1 MLQNPEEEKNHYVI
15 SCFKITNM
23 HWISI
28 FDSFNR
34 YGLKFSPLEMKL
46 VILNKSFPPTNNP
59 PPLEYISGL
68 VIMKFGYNEKILSL
82 PKISI

>member
-1 MLQNPEEEKNHYVI
+1 
-15 SCFKITNM
+15 
-23 HWISI
+23 
-28 FDSFNR
+28 
-34 YGLKFSPLEMKL
+34 MKL

-68 VIMKFGYNEKILSL
+68 VIMKLGYNEKILSL